1 MELSMKEKISNET
14 TMSVT
19 PRHLGLFLAA
29 GLLTLACL
37 PASAW
42 GWGDRA
48 GEYRQTN
55 LVGDLPGVAL
65 LQDTN
70 LVNAWGISFSATSP
84 FWISD
89 NGSGQATVYA
99 VKYDTNGTVSVTKQG
114 AHPTIPGNGTP
125 SGQLFNGTGAFNGDI
140 FIFSSEDGTISG
152 WRGALGGAAEV
163 LVTRTNAG
171 YKGITLIT
179 TSNGPVL
186 LAANFREGSVDAYGT
201 NLMLMAQ
208 YQDPK
213 APKGYAPFNVQLLD
227 GMVFVTYAKQDAA
240 KHDDDSGPGRGLIDV
255 FDPAT
260 LMFHRLATG
269 KA

>member
-1 MELSMKEKISNET
+1 MNEKINNET
-14 TMSVT
+14 TMTVT

-29 GLLTLACL
+29 GLLTLACM
-37 PASAW
+37 PASAR
-42 GWGDRA
+42 GDRD

-55 LVGDLPGVAL
+55 LVADLPGMAL

-114 AHPTIPGNGTP
+114 VHPTIPGEGNPT
-125 SGQLFNGTGAFNGDI
+125 GQLFNGTGAFHGDI
-140 FIFSSEDGTISG
+140 FIFAGEDGTISG
-152 WRGALGGAAEV
+152 WRGALGGAAEL
-163 LVTRTNAG
+163 LVTRSNAV

-186 LAANFREGSVDAYGT
+186 LAANFREGTLDAYDT
-201 NLMLMAQ
+201 NL
-208 YQDPK
+208 
-213 APKGYAPFNVQLLD
+213 
-227 GMVFVTYAKQDAA
+227 
-240 KHDDDSGPGRGLIDV
+240 
-255 FDPAT
+255 T
-260 LMFHRLATG
+260 LHA
-269 KA
+269 